1 MSTEQKAPSSPASPA
16 PNADGAKQRR
26 GSAGRTVPRAGPF
39 NKLLQAEVP
48 LKPDGTGLKSRGS
61 SRFLSPG
68 PQEKLIRLPSLKAT
82 EEKEALFIRKL
93 KQCCVVFDFTKP
105 INLAEEEQ
113 KEIKRETL
121 LELLEFLLTQ
131 KLAFTPAIYRAVF
144 SMVSTNLFR
153 PLAPRLN
160 PIGERFEVDDDE
172 PILEAAWPHVQIV
185 YEFFLRF
192 VESTEFDAQAAK
204 QFLHRN
210 FITQMLDLFDSED
223 PRERDYLKTTLH
235 RIYGKFL
242 SLRGFIRRQIKYIF
256 QTFALEHEYHN
267 GIAELL
273 EILGSIINGFNLPL
287 KDEHKEFLIQGLIPL
302 HKPKNILPYHP
313 QLSYCVAQYIEKD
326 PNLTELVFKSL
337 IRYWPV
343 ANTRK
348 QLLFLT
354 EIEDLLQVVEPEQF
368 VVIHEMLFKK
378 LTEAIVSPAFQIVE
392 KVFQLWHHE
401 YILNLIATN
410 IDVILPIVFPSL
422 YSTAKNHWNKAIRSM
437 AANDIR
443 LFMDIDTVVFGRV
456 LENYKK
462 ERTEEKEERDRRV
475 SAWRSLFQEV
485 EPEKLQ
491 SPIPAAQEADKPSS
505 DPLLYDNEGL
515 PSSVKIPHHLNL
527 ISVDDF
533 DANEQ
538 FFKDLDRLT
547 QLRITDTLNKK
558 LRQKE
563 LLPMDRL
570 AYEALYNHESLDP
583 EPGDEQSG
591 EPHSGS
597 SDSDYSDSNS
607 GEGSSE
613 SYNSSEDEQ

>member
-1 MSTEQKAPSSPASPA
+1 MTEPVV
-16 PNADGAKQRR
+16 NNRR
-26 GSAGRTVPRAGPF
+26 GSVGRSAPPRAGPF
-39 NKLLQAEVP
+39 TKLLQAEVP

-61 SRFLSPG
+61 SRFLVPG
-68 PQEKLIRLPSLKAT
+68 PQEKLQRLPPLKGIPS
-82 EEKEALFIRKL
+82 EDREAMFLRKV

-131 KLAFTPAIYRAVF
+131 KMTFSPVIYRAVF

-153 PLAPRLN
+153 PLPPRVN
-160 PIGERFEVDDDE
+160 PTGERFEVDDDE

-256 QTFALEHEYHN
+256 QTFSLEHEYHN
-267 GIAELL
+267 GVAELL
-273 EILGSIINGFNLPL
+273 EILGSIINGFTLPL
-287 KDEHKEFLIQGLIPL
+287 KEEHKEFLVQGLVPL

-326 PNLTELVFKSL
+326 PNLTELVFKAL

-368 VVIHEMLFKK
+368 VVIQEMLFKK

-401 YILNLIATN
+401 YILNLIAAN
-410 IDVILPIVFPSL
+410 IEVILPLVFPSL
-422 YSTAKNHWNKAIRSM
+422 YSTAKNHWNKAIRGM

-443 LFMDIDTVVFGRV
+443 LFMDIDTVVFRRV
-456 LENYKK
+456 LDNYKQ
-462 ERTEEKEERDRRV
+462 ERLKEKEDREKKSPSV
-475 SAWRSLFQEV
+475 
-485 EPEKLQ
+485 EKLVR
-491 SPIPAAQEADKPSS
+491 
-505 DPLLYDNEGL
+505 N
-515 PSSVKIPHHLNL
+515 
-527 ISVDDF
+527 
-533 DANEQ
+533 
-538 FFKDLDRLT
+538 R
-547 QLRITDTLNKK
+547 
-558 LRQKE
+558 
-563 LLPMDRL
+563 
-570 AYEALYNHESLDP
+570 
-583 EPGDEQSG
+583 
-591 EPHSGS
+591 
-597 SDSDYSDSNS
+597 
-607 GEGSSE
+607 
-613 SYNSSEDEQ
+613 

>member
-1 MSTEQKAPSSPASPA
+1 
-16 PNADGAKQRR
+16 
-26 GSAGRTVPRAGPF
+26 
-39 NKLLQAEVP
+39 
-48 LKPDGTGLKSRGS
+48 LKGLPPEDREAM
-61 SRFLSPG
+61 FL
-68 PQEKLIRLPSLKAT
+68 
-82 EEKEALFIRKL
+82 RKV
-93 KQCCVVFDFTKP
+93 KQCCVVFDFTKA

-131 KLAFTPAIYRAVF
+131 KMTFSPNVYRAVF
-144 SMVSTNLFR
+144 SMVSINLFR
-153 PLAPRLN
+153 PLPPRVN
-160 PIGERFEVDDDE
+160 PVGEKFEVDDDE

-192 VESTEFDAQAAK
+192 VESSEFDAQAAK

-273 EILGSIINGFNLPL
+273 EILGSIINGFTKPL
-287 KDEHKEFLIQGLIPL
+287 KEEHKEFLLQGLIPL
-302 HKPKNILPYHP
+302 HKPKNIIPYHP
-313 QLSYCVAQYIEKD
+313 QLSYCVAQYLEKD

-368 VVIHEMLFKK
+368 VVIQEMLFKK
-378 LTEAIVSPAFQIVE
+378 LCEAIVSPAFQIVE

-401 YILNLIATN
+401 YILNLIAAN
-410 IDVILPIVFPSL
+410 IEVILPLVFPSL
-422 YSTAKNHWNKAIRSM
+422 YSTAKNHWNKAIRGM

-456 LENYKK
+456 LENYKA
-462 ERTEEKEERDRRV
+462 ERLKEKEERERRV
-475 SAWRSLFQEV
+475 STWRSLFEGV
-485 EPEKLQ
+485 EPKKLQ
-491 SPIPAAQEADKPSS
+491 PRRAETQEEPNT

-515 PSSVKIPHHLNL
+515 PETVRIPHHLNL
-527 ISVDDF
+527 VSIDEF

-538 FFKDLDRLT
+538 FFKELDRLC
-547 QLRITDTLNKK
+547 QIRITDTLNKK

-563 LLPMDRL
+563 ILPMDRL
-570 AYEALYNHESLDP
+570 TYEALYQHEPLDRDN
-583 EPGDEQSG
+583 EAETETGDQSG
-591 EPHSGS
+591 G
-597 SDSDYSDSNS
+597 SDYSDYSYS
-607 GEGSSE
+607 GSDNYSSDSQYSGSDSDTNE
-613 SYNSSEDEQ
+613 

>member
-1 MSTEQKAPSSPASPA
+1 MMM
-16 PNADGAKQRR
+16 NRFWKQH
-26 GSAGRTVPRAGPF
+26 GLTF
-39 NKLLQAEVP
+39 KL
-48 LKPDGTGLKSRGS
+48 
-61 SRFLSPG
+61 FM
-68 PQEKLIRLPSLKAT
+68 
-82 EEKEALFIRKL
+82 
-93 KQCCVVFDFTKP
+93 
-105 INLAEEEQ
+105 N
-113 KEIKRETL
+113 
-121 LELLEFLLTQ
+121 
-131 KLAFTPAIYRAVF
+131 
-144 SMVSTNLFR
+144 
-153 PLAPRLN
+153 
-160 PIGERFEVDDDE
+160 
-172 PILEAAWPHVQIV
+172 
-185 YEFFLRF
+185 FFLRF
-192 VESTEFDAQAAK
+192 VESAEFDAQAAK

-256 QTFALEHEYHN
+256 QTFSLEHEYHN

-273 EILGSIINGFNLPL
+273 EILGSIINGFTLPL
-287 KDEHKEFLIQGLIPL
+287 KEEHKEFLVQGLIPL

-326 PNLTELVFKSL
+326 PTLTEMVFKAL

-368 VVIHEMLFKK
+368 VVIQEMLFKK

-401 YILNLIATN
+401 YILNLIAAN
-410 IDVILPIVFPSL
+410 IEVILPIVFPSL
-422 YSTAKNHWNKAIRSM
+422 YSTAKNHWNKAIRGM

-443 LFMDIDTVVFGRV
+443 LFMDIDTVIFGRV
-456 LENYKK
+456 LENYKQERLK
-462 ERTEEKEERDRRV
+462 EKDEREKRV
-475 SAWRSLFQEV
+475 NAWRNLFQDV
-485 EPEKLQ
+485 EPERLQ
-491 SPIPAAQEADKPSS
+491 GKSTEPLPPEKAA

-515 PSSVKIPHHLNL
+515 PASVKIPHHLNH
-527 ISVDDF
+527 ISADEF

-538 FFKDLDRLT
+538 FFKELDRLT
-547 QLRITDTLNKK
+547 QIRITDTLNKK

-570 AYEALYNHESLDP
+570 TYEALYQHEPLDR
-583 EPGDEQSG
+583 EGGDEHSGDGASGASDDYSDYSYSNSG
-591 EPHSGS
+591 EYNSSESNEYS
-597 SDSDYSDSNS
+597 SDSDSN
-607 GEGSSE
+607 
-613 SYNSSEDEQ
+613 EQ